1 MSETEDTRTAEEIEA
16 DLARTREELGDTVEQ
31 LAAKVDVKTR
41 SKQWFHETKDR
52 TTAQVR
58 RTADEHGRELALG
71 GAAVAG
77 LIVVVVVWRVRS
89 R

>member
-1 MSETEDTRTAEEIEA
+1 MSGTEDTRTAEEIEA

-41 SKQWFHETKDR
+41 SKQWFRDTKER
-52 TTAQVR
+52 TTARAR

-71 GAAVAG
+71 GAAIAG
-77 LIVVVVVWRVRS
+77 VVVVVVVWRVRN

>member
-1 MSETEDTRTAEEIEA
+1 MSESQDTRTSEEIEA
-16 DLARTREELGDTVEQ
+16 DLARTRQELGDTVEQ

-52 TTAQVR
+52 TQTRSRQV
-58 RTADEHGRELALG
+58 ADEHGRELAMG

-77 LIVVVVVWRVRS
+77 LVLLVVVWRVRRS
-89 R
+89 